1 MRMALGWECIRMCNP
16 MSVRVSQ
23 SQCLGLK
30 PFGVLRRTGVDGR
43 WVSVDRVCGTRL
55 CGLES
60 RVYANH
66 CRAFAD

>member
-1 MRMALGWECIRMCNP
+1 
-16 MSVRVSQ
+16 MSIRVSQ

-66 CRAFAD
+66 CRAFSD